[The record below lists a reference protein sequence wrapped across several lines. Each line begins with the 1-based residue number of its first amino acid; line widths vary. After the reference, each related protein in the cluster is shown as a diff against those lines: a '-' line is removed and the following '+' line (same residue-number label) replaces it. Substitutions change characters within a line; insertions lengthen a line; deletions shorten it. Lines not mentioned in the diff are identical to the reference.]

1 MAPADGAPDT
11 SRRSATAMPRGL
23 QLSPRERQV
32 VKFIV
37 NGCSN
42 QEIADCLG
50 LRLQTVKNHLLRQPI
65 LDSPGSGI
73 IGILT
78 KVDNGQR
85 YFLLQAKAE
94 PGNKGVVQ
102 IGPTVQFTPGNYI
115 GNTKLPKPFLFD
127 EFCHPGVFPLLYES
141 VQSEEGARFYKEVHI
156 HRILSFP
163 QGSLLDISPEY
174 RWVSQP
180 ALHFS

>member
-50 LRLQTVKNHLLRQPI
+50 LRLQTVKNHLLRI
-65 LDSPGSGI
+65 YR
-73 IGILT
+73 
-78 KVDNGQR
+78 KVGVPNRVQLAVYVVNNRMVGM
-85 YFLLQAKAE
+85 E
-94 PGNKGVVQ
+94 P
-102 IGPTVQFTPGNYI
+102 
-115 GNTKLPKPFLFD
+115 
-127 EFCHPGVFPLLYES
+127 
-141 VQSEEGARFYKEVHI
+141 
-156 HRILSFP
+156 
-163 QGSLLDISPEY
+163 
-174 RWVSQP
+174 
-180 ALHFS
+180 